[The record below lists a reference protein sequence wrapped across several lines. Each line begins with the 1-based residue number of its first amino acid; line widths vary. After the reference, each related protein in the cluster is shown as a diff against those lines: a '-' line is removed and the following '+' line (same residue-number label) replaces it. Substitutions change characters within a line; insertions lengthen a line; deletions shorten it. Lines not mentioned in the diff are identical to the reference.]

1 MSKLKTSFVLF
12 ITLFLGIAL
21 QLCSQTVSATANEEV
36 DKLIS
41 VIKSDAPHKE
51 KADACRRLAI
61 VGTKDAVAPLA
72 ELLADEKLSHMARY
86 ALESIPDPAVDKA
99 LRDALGK
106 LKGGPLVGVIGSIGV
121 RGDAAAVAVLKG
133 KLLDPDLQIS
143 QATARALGSI
153 GTLDAAKAL
162 QRALPDAQEENQLV
176 ICEGL
181 FRCAEVFAAKDLRSQ
196 AVAIYDQLLSC
207 KVPHQVRGGALR
219 GAILTRPQKDGLKL
233 LQQNLLNNDW
243 ILFSAAVQTSQEL
256 PGSEVTKVLTAK
268 LKKLPADN
276 QILVIQT
283 LGMRGD
289 PAALRTIFA
298 LAGKGPK
305 SVRLAAIRA
314 LPGIADPSAV
324 PVLVDLL
331 DDADGEISRVA
342 QECLAALPGPEA
354 DNAVMKMLT
363 SSHANRRLT
372 SLELIGRRRMVTSIE
387 ALLKVTRD
395 PNAKVR
401 QAALKQVGELGSPA
415 ELPVLLNL
423 FMNLETSQYLNVA
436 EQALKNI
443 CVQFDDRQLCTDKLI
458 SLLPQAAPAQKSA
471 LLRVLRVLGGTDAL
485 QAVREALSDSNEEVH
500 SAAIRVFCAW
510 KNAEVAPDL
519 LRLAQTAANPKDKT
533 LCLRAYLSM
542 ASYPD
547 ISLDDRLLM
556 CRKGRE
562 LVERDEEKR
571 LLLAAL
577 GGIESVDALG
587 MIVPYLNES
596 AVRNEAGTACV
607 SVGGKIVQQKPNEVA
622 QAMEKVIEAV
632 DNEDIKSR
640 ANKILANANKA
651 AGQ

>member
-1 MSKLKTSFVLF
+1 MSKLKMSYVLF
-12 ITLFLGIAL
+12 ITLFSGIAL
-21 QLCSQTVSATANEEV
+21 QLCSQTVSAAANEEV

-86 ALESIPDPAVDKA
+86 ALEPIPDPAVDKA

-121 RGDAAAVAVLKG
+121 RGDAMAVAALKE
-133 KLLDPDLQIS
+133 KLLDPDAQIS

-162 QRALPDAQEENQLV
+162 QRALPDVQKENQLAM
-176 ICEGL
+176 CEGL
-181 FRCAEVFAAKDLRSQ
+181 FRCGEALAAKDLRSE
-196 AVAIYDQLLSC
+196 AVAIYDQLLSSE
-207 KVPHQVRGGALR
+207 VPHQVRGGALR
-219 GAILTRPQKDGLKL
+219 GAILARPQKDGLKL
-233 LQQNLLNNDW
+233 LRRNLLNDDW
-243 ILFSAAVQTSQEL
+243 LLFSAAVQTSQEL
-256 PGSEVTKVLTAK
+256 PGSKVTKALTAK

-289 PAALRTIFA
+289 PAALSTIFA

-305 SVRLAAIRA
+305 SVRLAAVRA
-314 LPGIADPSAV
+314 LPEIADPSAV

-331 DDADGEISRVA
+331 DDADGEISKTA

-354 DNAVMKMLT
+354 DAAVMGLLDSNVT
-363 SSHANRRLT
+363 GQRLI

-387 ALLKVTRD
+387 ALLKAARD

-401 QAALKQVGELGSPA
+401 QAALKKVGELGSPA
-415 ELPVLLNL
+415 ELPALLNL
-423 FMNLETSQYLNVA
+423 FMNLETSQDLNAA
-436 EQALKNI
+436 EQALRNI
-443 CVQFDDRQLCTDKLI
+443 CAQFDDRQSCTGKLI
-458 SLLPQAAPAQKSA
+458 SLLPQAAPAQKNA
-471 LLRVLRVLGGTDAL
+471 LLRVLGTLGGTDAL
-485 QAVREALSDSNEEVH
+485 QAVREALNDSDEGVH
-500 SAAIRVFCAW
+500 SAAIRALCAW
-510 KNAEVAPDL
+510 KNAEAAPDL
-519 LRLAQTAANPKDKT
+519 LRLAQTGANPKDKI

-542 ASYPD
+542 ASRPD
-547 ISLDDRLLM
+547 ILLDDRLSM

-562 LVERDEEKR
+562 LVQRDEEKR

-622 QAMEKVIEAV
+622 QAMKKVIEAV
-632 DNEDIKSR
+632 DNKNIKR
-640 ANKILANANKA
+640 QAKKILANANKA
-651 AGQ
+651 AG